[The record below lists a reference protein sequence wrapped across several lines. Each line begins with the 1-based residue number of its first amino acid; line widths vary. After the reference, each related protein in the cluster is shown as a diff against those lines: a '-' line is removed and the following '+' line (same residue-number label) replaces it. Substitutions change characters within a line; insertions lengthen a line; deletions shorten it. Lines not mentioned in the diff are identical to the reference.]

1 MLCSVYTY
9 DPARRKV
16 CIHTVPIVLAV
27 CDNLSRA
34 YHLIVDSTFHAWQA
48 TGWKLIEWAPDL
60 MLLTGSDGGWCGG
73 VGAEVS

>member
-34 YHLIVDSTFHAWQA
+34 YHLIVDSTFHAWRA
-48 TGWKLIEWAPDL
+48 TAWKLIEWAPDL
-60 MLLTGSDGGWCGG
+60 MLLTGSDGGW
-73 VGAEVS
+73 